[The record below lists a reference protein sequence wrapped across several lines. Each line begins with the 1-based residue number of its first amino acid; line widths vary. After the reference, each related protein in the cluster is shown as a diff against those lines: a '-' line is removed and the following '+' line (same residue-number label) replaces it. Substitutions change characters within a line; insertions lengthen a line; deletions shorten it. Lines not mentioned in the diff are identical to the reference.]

1 MTLWS
6 RIAHWI
12 LDHRT
17 AIVVTIAVLT
27 VFFGYWATRVETDHT
42 SVRFIDDESEL
53 LQEFRRVSAV
63 FGQSQTMLYLVF
75 DGADPYD
82 PAFLEALADVTREI
96 DGYAGVEQV
105 LSLANVP
112 YLVKQGTAV
121 VPRPL
126 YSDSLT
132 AAATRARIEDQ
143 RFLRGLLLSND
154 GSTSGMV
161 VKIEREVNNSKARI
175 ALVHRIEDAAEAL
188 PGEVALAGIPYV
200 RTQYAERVT
209 REAPLF
215 TVLALLVSLLFLYL
229 TFRAWRPVL
238 LPTLIVALGI
248 AWTLGLMALF
258 EHRLNIV
265 TSILPALLVIIGM
278 ANAIHLSTKF
288 YDQYRRLQDRRA
300 ALVETIRTV
309 GMATFLTCFTTA
321 IGFAVLVFSGSPL
334 LIVFGWVAAVGIMF
348 LYALSVT
355 LIPLAFTL
363 SRPPAARRS
372 GLSGHDALTRAFD
385 RLALATERHATAVML
400 AAVAVIAVGVV
411 GITRIPT
418 DLYVFSDFYE
428 DDPMRQDLAVFEQ
441 HFGGV
446 LPMEVVIEADR
457 AQQFRS
463 LGNLRR
469 LDRLKNELA
478 ALEPVGRALAAT
490 DLVMLANQA
499 YFGGNPAT
507 YRLPSSYE
515 LPFLQ
520 AALRSLLDQGD
531 GASLT
536 QNLPRLVDSTFSIT
550 RIYLGVGDIGTARMN
565 ALADTVRSRATAL
578 FPAEQFRVYVT
589 GGAVLTTRS
598 GENLVTNLLVSLAAA
613 LVLISALMA
622 LLFRSSRL
630 LVISLLPNVIPLV
643 VVGGAMG
650 FAGVALKP
658 STALIFSIAF
668 GIAVDS
674 SIHFLSKYRL
684 LRARGLPLNDA
695 VRTTLDETGKAILFT
710 SFVLMGGFLVFTLS
724 SFGGTVSMGALTA
737 LTLGIAA
744 VANLVLLP
752 ALLYRFGPQDHAGRP
767 AVDAAPTAPPA

>member
-695 VRTTLDETGKAILFT
+695 VR
-710 SFVLMGGFLVFTLS
+710 
-724 SFGGTVSMGALTA
+724 
-737 LTLGIAA
+737 
-744 VANLVLLP
+744 
-752 ALLYRFGPQDHAGRP
+752 
-767 AVDAAPTAPPA
+767 

>member
-1 MTLWS
+1 MWS

-12 LDHRT
+12 LDNRV
-17 AIVVTIAVLT
+17 AIVVGIAAVTAVL
-27 VFFGYWATRVETDHT
+27 GYFALRVETDHT
-42 SVRFIDDESEL
+42 SVRFIDTESQI
-53 LQEFRRVSAV
+53 LQEFQRASAV

-82 PAFLEALADVTREI
+82 AEFLTAADRLTEEI
-96 DGYAGVEQV
+96 AGYEGVEHV

-112 YLVKQGTAV
+112 YLRRDGNTV
-121 VPRPL
+121 VTEPL
-126 YSDSLT
+126 YADSL
-132 AAATRARIEDQ
+132 AAGAARKRLEDQ
-143 RFLRGLLLSND
+143 LFLRGLLLSND
-154 GSTSGMV
+154 GSTAAML
-161 VKIEREVNNSKARI
+161 VKIDRDFNNSKARI
-175 ALVHRIEDAAEAL
+175 GLVHRIEAAAERL

-215 TVLALLVSLLFLYL
+215 TVLALFVSLVFLYL
-229 TFRAWRPVL
+229 TFRAWRPVM

-248 AWTLGLMALF
+248 AWTLGVMTIF

-278 ANAIHLSTKF
+278 ANAVHLSTKF
-288 YDQYRRLQDRRA
+288 YDQYRRLGDRRA

-334 LIVFGWVAAVGIMF
+334 LIIFGWVAAVGIMF
-348 LYALSVT
+348 LYVLSVT

-363 SRPPAARRS
+363 SRPPKGDSA
-372 GLSGHDALTRAFD
+372 
-385 RLALATERHATAVML
+385 ALATGSALSRFFGRLSRFTQQHDVAVMVVS
-400 AAVAVIAVGVV
+400 AAVIAVGVV
-411 GITRIPT
+411 GITQIPS

-428 DDPMRQDLAVFEQ
+428 DDPLKQDLRVFEEQ
-441 HFGGV
+441 FGGV
-446 LPMEVVIEADR
+446 LPMEVVIEAKR
-457 AQQFRS
+457 PQQFRS

-469 LDRLKNELA
+469 IEKLKTDLTT
-478 ALEPVGRALAAT
+478 LEPVGRALAAT
-490 DLVMLANQA
+490 DLVKLANQA
-499 YFGGNPAT
+499 YLGGDPRT

-520 AALRSLLDQGD
+520 AALEDLLEGD
-531 GASLT
+531 EGGARLT
-536 QNLPRLVDSTFSIT
+536 ENLPLLVDSTFSIT
-550 RIYLGVGDIGTARMN
+550 RIYLGVLDIGTERMN
-565 ALADTVRSRATAL
+565 ALADTARAQAVAL
-578 FPAEQFRVYVT
+578 FPEDRYDVYVT
-589 GGAVLTTRS
+589 GSAILTTRS
-598 GENLVTNLLVSLAAA
+598 GENLVRNLLVSLAAA

-622 LLFRSSRL
+622 VLFRSARL
-630 LVISLLPNVIPLV
+630 MAISLLPNVVPLV

-650 FAGVALKP
+650 FAGIALKP

-674 SIHFLSKYRL
+674 SIHFLTKYRL
-684 LRARGLPLNDA
+684 LRDGGKSLHTA
-695 VRTTLDETGKAILFT
+695 VATTLNETGKAILFT

-744 VANLVLLP
+744 VANLILLP
-752 ALLYRFGPQDHAGRP
+752 ALLYRFGPVEHRRG
-767 AVDAAPTAPPA
+767 AVTETPPASG